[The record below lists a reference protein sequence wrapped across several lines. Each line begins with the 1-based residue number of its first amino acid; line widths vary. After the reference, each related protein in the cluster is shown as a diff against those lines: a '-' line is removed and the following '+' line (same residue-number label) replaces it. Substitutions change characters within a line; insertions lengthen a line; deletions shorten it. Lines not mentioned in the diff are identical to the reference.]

1 MKPLVQESRTRNG
14 AASTSRAALLGVTDL
29 RVDFPVRRNLLGRPV
44 QWLRAVADT
53 SFAVHAGEIVGL
65 VGESGSGKS
74 TIGRAALRLIRPTG
88 GRIDFDG
95 EDITTLSSKAL
106 RPLRR
111 SMQIVFQDPYDSLNE
126 RMTVGALIEEGLSI
140 HRMGSSAERR
150 DAVNELLREVGLPAE
165 WAGRYPHALSGGQRQ
180 RVGIA
185 RALAV
190 RPRFLVAD
198 EAVSALDLSIQAQVL
213 NLLLDI
219 RDRYELAMLF
229 ISHDLSV
236 VRFVSDRV
244 LVLYLGRIV
253 ESLSAKAL
261 HDNPVHPYT
270 EALVSA
276 APHIGSRDGRS
287 RIRLDGD
294 IPSALHPP
302 SGCVFRTRCPIAT
315 QDCASQEPP
324 LRQIAPSHAVACWRR
339 P

>member
-1 MKPLVQESRTRNG
+1 MKPLASELRTNRSPES
-14 AASTSRAALLGVTDL
+14 ALLDITDL

-44 QWLRAVADT
+44 QWLRAVADA
-53 SFAVHAGEIVGL
+53 SLSVYPGEVVGL
-65 VGESGSGKS
+65 VGESGSGKT
-74 TIGRAALRLIRPTG
+74 TIGRAALRLIRPTS

-95 EDITTLSSKAL
+95 QDITQLSSKAL

-111 SMQIVFQDPYDSLNE
+111 SMQIVFQDPFDSLNE
-126 RMTVGALIEEGLSI
+126 RMTIAALIGEGLSI
-140 HRMGSSAERR
+140 HRMGTSTERR
-150 DAVNELLREVGLPAE
+150 QAVGEVMREVGLPAE
-165 WAGRYPHALSGGQRQ
+165 WAGRYPHSLSGGQRQ

-198 EAVSALDLSIQAQVL
+198 EPVSALDLSIQAQVL

-219 RDRYELAMLF
+219 RDRHGLGILF

-244 LVLYLGRIV
+244 LVLYLGRVV
-253 ESLSAKAL
+253 ESASVEAL

-276 APHIGSRDGRS
+276 APQVGGRNGRS
-287 RIRLDGD
+287 RIRLVGD
-294 IPSALHPP
+294 IPSALNPP

-315 QDCASQEPP
+315 KDCASQEPP
-324 LRQIAPSHAVACWRR
+324 LRQIAPGHAVACWRR